1 MGGKLGKTKENA
13 GKMATNKSQFSIDNI
28 KIPSLA
34 KKKDVSEVLETMQKD
49 KVALTKEAVLD
60 IQEQIQLREQL
71 HEQILQEIEGI
82 KMQLSNLILST
93 SDMEEQEKA
102 RLRQKQIE
110 LDQFKVK
117 EKIDKWKDLA
127 ILKKELRDRLKEF
140 KETERRT
147 QMMSDLLEE

>member
-1 MGGKLGKTKENA
+1 MKKTKP
-13 GKMATNKSQFSIDNI
+13 KFSIDKI
-28 KIPSLA
+28 KVPSLS
-34 KKKDVSEVLETMQKD
+34 KTKDVSEVLDAMQKD
-49 KVALTKEAVLD
+49 KVALTKEAVMD

-71 HEQILQEIEGI
+71 HEQVLQETEGI

-117 EKIDKWKDLA
+117 EKIDKWKDIA

-140 KETERRT
+140 KETESRT

>member
-1 MGGKLGKTKENA
+1 MKKTKP
-13 GKMATNKSQFSIDNI
+13 KFSIDKI
-28 KIPSLA
+28 KVPSLSQ
-34 KKKDVSEVLETMQKD
+34 KKDVSEVLDAMQKD

-60 IQEQIQLREQL
+60 IQEQILIREQL
-71 HEQILQEIEGI
+71 HEQILKETDGI
-82 KMQLSNLILST
+82 KTQLSNLILST

-117 EKIDKWKDLA
+117 EKIDKWKDIA

-140 KETERRT
+140 KETESRT
-147 QMMSDLLEE
+147 QMMSDILED

>member
-1 MGGKLGKTKENA
+1 MKKTKP
-13 GKMATNKSQFSIDNI
+13 KFSIDKI

-71 HEQILQEIEGI
+71 HEQILQETEGI

-117 EKIDKWKDLA
+117 EKIDKWKDIA

>member
-1 MGGKLGKTKENA
+1 VWKMKKTKP
-13 GKMATNKSQFSIDNI
+13 KFSIDKI
-28 KIPSLA
+28 KVPSLA
-34 KKKDVSEVLETMQKD
+34 KKKDVSEVLDTMQKD

-71 HEQILQEIEGI
+71 HEQVLQETEGI

-117 EKIDKWKDLA
+117 EKIDKWKDIA
-127 ILKKELRDRLKEF
+127 VLKKELRDRLKEF
-140 KETERRT
+140 KETESRT
-147 QMMSDLLEE
+147 QMMSDILED

>member
-1 MGGKLGKTKENA
+1 MWKMKKTKP
-13 GKMATNKSQFSIDNI
+13 KFSIDKI
-28 KIPSLA
+28 KVPSLA
-34 KKKDVSEVLETMQKD
+34 KKKDVSEVLDTMQKD

-71 HEQILQEIEGI
+71 HEQVLQETEGI

-117 EKIDKWKDLA
+117 EKIDKWKDIA
-127 ILKKELRDRLKEF
+127 VLKKELRDRLKNSRKQRAEH
-140 KETERRT
+140 R
-147 QMMSDLLEE
+147 

>member
-1 MGGKLGKTKENA
+1 LGKPEEDVWKMKKTKP
-13 GKMATNKSQFSIDNI
+13 KFSIDKI
-28 KIPSLA
+28 KVPSLA
-34 KKKDVSEVLETMQKD
+34 KKKDVSEVLDTMQKD

-71 HEQILQEIEGI
+71 HEQVLQETEGI

-117 EKIDKWKDLA
+117 EKIDKWKDIA
-127 ILKKELRDRLKEF
+127 VLKKELRDRLKEF
-140 KETERRT
+140 KETESRT
-147 QMMSDLLEE
+147 QMMSDILED

>member
-1 MGGKLGKTKENA
+1 MWKMKKTKP
-13 GKMATNKSQFSIDNI
+13 KFSIDKI
-28 KIPSLA
+28 KVPSLA
-34 KKKDVSEVLETMQKD
+34 KKKDVSEALDTMQKD

-71 HEQILQEIEGI
+71 HEQVLQETEGI

-117 EKIDKWKDLA
+117 EKIDKWKDIA
-127 ILKKELRDRLKEF
+127 VLKKELRDRLKEF
-140 KETERRT
+140 KETESRT
-147 QMMSDLLEE
+147 QMMSDILED

>member
-1 MGGKLGKTKENA
+1 MWKMKKTKP
-13 GKMATNKSQFSIDNI
+13 KFSIDKI
-28 KIPSLA
+28 KVPSLA
-34 KKKDVSEVLETMQKD
+34 KKKDVSEVLDTMQKD

-71 HEQILQEIEGI
+71 HEQVLQETEGI

-117 EKIDKWKDLA
+117 EKIDKWKDIA
-127 ILKKELRDRLKEF
+127 VLKKELRDRLKEF
-140 KETERRT
+140 KETESRT
-147 QMMSDLLEE
+147 QMMSDILED

>member
-1 MGGKLGKTKENA
+1 MKKTKP
-13 GKMATNKSQFSIDNI
+13 KFSIDKI
-28 KIPSLA
+28 KVPSLA
-34 KKKDVSEVLETMQKD
+34 KKKDVSEVLDTMQKD

-71 HEQILQEIEGI
+71 HEQVLQETEGI

-117 EKIDKWKDLA
+117 EKIDKWKDIA
-127 ILKKELRDRLKEF
+127 VLKKELRDRLKEF
-140 KETERRT
+140 KETESRT
-147 QMMSDLLEE
+147 QMMSDILED